1 MPEDATMRR
10 SSLKMV
16 LFLCLIAGLTSI
28 GFAQDAQPQGEQTG
42 EAPPSSADMVTQGE
56 GVVESGATLSTTVS
70 GLVRE
75 ATDDNDMMKVTC
87 LNDKLTQIDG
97 NLNTAQQHLAA
108 LRKATDAGVRAHEH
122 TMIMVIGQK
131 LEVLGQ
137 EAGQCVGQ
145 DLYETGETDVDTI
158 IDESMLPFEDDPSVP
173 PMVLP
178 PSLPTLPPA
187 ISGMR

>member
-1 MPEDATMRR
+1 MQRK
-10 SSLKMV
+10 SLKMV
-16 LFLCLIAGLTSI
+16 LFLCVIAGITSI
-28 GFAQDAQPQGEQTG
+28 GLAQEEQQTQQQ
-42 EAPPSSADMVTQGE
+42 EAAPASSADLIAQGE
-56 GVVESGATLSTTVS
+56 GVVENGANLSTTVS
-70 GLVRE
+70 ALVRE

-97 NLNTAQQHLAA
+97 NLRTAQQHLSA
-108 LRKATDAGVRAHEH
+108 LRRATDAGVRAHEH
-122 TMIMVIGQK
+122 TMIMVVGQK
-131 LEVLGQ
+131 LDVLGQ

-145 DLYETGETDVDTI
+145 DLYETGTTTVDTV
-158 IDESMLPFEDDPSVP
+158 IDTDMLPFEDDPSVP